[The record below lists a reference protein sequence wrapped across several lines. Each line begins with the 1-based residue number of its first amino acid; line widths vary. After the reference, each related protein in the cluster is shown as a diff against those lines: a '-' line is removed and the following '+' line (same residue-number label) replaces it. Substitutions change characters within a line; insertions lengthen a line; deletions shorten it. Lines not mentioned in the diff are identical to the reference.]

1 MTEQTRVDPEALR
14 TLGSV
19 FGQTAASVHVAATEL
34 VDCDF
39 GAHMGNRYGTHA
51 MDYAAGILAV
61 TQSVNALVG
70 SSRTF
75 GDALTA
81 AADTLAGQDSSNAAA
96 ATFVGG
102 DPGRVDG

>member
-14 TLGSV
+14 KLGNA
-19 FGQTAASVHVAATEL
+19 FGQTASSVDIAATEF

-39 GAHMGNRYGTHA
+39 GAHMGSRYGTHS
-51 MDYAAGILAV
+51 MDYAAGVLAV
-61 TQSVNALVG
+61 VRSVSALSQ

-81 AADTLAGQDSSNAAA
+81 AADTLSDQDSTNA
-96 ATFVGG
+96 TGFVGG
-102 DPGRVDG
+102 DPGRADG